1 MSPVSNNLFLPED
14 VRNHSAER
22 CDRKKTDSRKLQ
34 SRLLTSWKY
43 IPIEVAPIAVYR
55 VQRKLK
61 ELGSINPAIR
71 LNVAAKEGPLKTD
84 QGFFIIDAPFP
95 PLLTRSD
102 VKAGKDGS
110 GQKGIWEVETLSQT
124 IKQIP
129 GVLEVGIFSGLT
141 GPQAQAAGAIGGQ
154 KPVAAYFGMPDG
166 SVTVRKAVA

>member
-1 MSPVSNNLFLPED
+1 M
-14 VRNHSAER
+14 
-22 CDRKKTDSRKLQ
+22 
-34 SRLLTSWKY
+34 
-43 IPIEVAPIAVYR
+43 APIAVYR

-71 LNVAAKEGPLKTD
+71 LNAVAKEGPLKTD

-95 PLLTRSD
+95 PLLTKSD

-110 GQKGIWEVETLSQT
+110 GKAGIWEVEALSRA

-141 GPQAQAAGAIGGQ
+141 GPQAQAAGGIGGQ

-166 SVTVRKAVA
+166 SVTVRKAAVA